1 MRNIMLIAAGLLV
14 VCGYVARVADKT
26 SANAPQLHSV
36 EAAQKQR
43 PAPSGAHSLTL
54 FGDRLGHFPVAAQVE
69 GRRVDFV
76 VDTGASLVAL
86 RARVASDVGVTPRP
100 DDYKVAVSTANGTVN
115 AAHVRLN
122 DITIG
127 DITIYDVDALVLPD
141 SALHQNLLGVS
152 FLSRLRRYE
161 YAEGR
166 MVLEQ

>member
-1 MRNIMLIAAGLLV
+1 MRNIMLIAAGLLI
-14 VCGYVARVADKT
+14 VCGYTARVADKT
-26 SANAPQLHSV
+26 SASVPQLHSAQ
-36 EAAQKQR
+36 AAHMPR
-43 PAPSGAHSLTL
+43 PAPAGAHSMTL
-54 FGDRLGHFPVAAQVE
+54 FSDRLGHFPVDAQVE

-76 VDTGASLVAL
+76 VDSGASLVAL
-86 RARVASDVGVTPRP
+86 RARTASDVGLTPRP
-100 DDYKVAVSTANGTVN
+100 ADYKVLVSTANGTVKG
-115 AAHVRLN
+115 ARVRLN
-122 DITIG
+122 DVTIG

>member
-1 MRNIMLIAAGLLV
+1 MRNIMLIAAGLLI
-14 VCGYVARVADKT
+14 VCGYAARVADKS
-26 SANAPQLHSV
+26 SATVPQLNS
-36 EAAQKQR
+36 AQTASKPRQA
-43 PAPSGAHSLTL
+43 PAGAHSMTL
-54 FGDRLGHFPVAAQVE
+54 FGDRMGHFPVDAQVE
-69 GRRVDFV
+69 GRRVAFV

-86 RARVASDVGVTPRP
+86 QARTASDIGVAPRP
-100 DDYKVAVSTANGTVN
+100 EDYKVLVTTANGSVKG
-115 AAHVRLN
+115 ARVRLN

-141 SALHQNLLGVS
+141 SALGQNLLGVS